1 MQQFYRFL
9 GFDSTHLDKPGRYML
24 TEKGAGMIRYDDGD
38 INDSHNRN
46 DSYESFPNELIAD
59 IIANL
64 KGGYDSES
72 GLDELIHLIKGFID
86 VSQRK
91 AVKKYLNEEQIMHAL
106 IPASVNATGAELES
120 YKIKMNDVKYF
131 IHRLQRYDTELTE

>member
-1 MQQFYRFL
+1 
-9 GFDSTHLDKPGRYML
+9 
-24 TEKGAGMIRYDDGD
+24 MIV
-38 INDSHNRN
+38 INRN

-64 KGGYDSES
+64 KGRYDSES

-91 AVKKYLNEEQIMHAL
+91 AVKKYLYEEQIMHAL

-131 IHRLQRYDTELTE
+131 IHRLQRYDRVN